1 MNKTVKGVIK
11 MAKRK
16 RKKRGNQI
24 DVSTVINLI
33 TALLNLTAII
43 LALINKAG

>member
-1 MNKTVKGVIK
+1 MNKTVKGVMR

-24 DVSTVINLI
+24 DASTVINLI
-33 TALLNLTAII
+33 TALLNLIAII
-43 LALINKAG
+43 LVLIDRIG